1 MNARSILFR
10 LMLFPLLCATAV
22 PAPAQTAKPAAP
34 SRQQVADEA
43 ARKQLAAYMAD
54 FQNNPDN
61 ATLRSQIVALAKTL
75 KPAPAI
81 PQPALDDFA
90 KAEAQMKAASSADA
104 FKAAAKLF
112 EQAAA
117 EAPWYADAD
126 YNAAYA
132 YAQAADYDSAK
143 RSLTL
148 YLAAVR
154 PGVDTK
160 NAEEMG
166 RDLDRQQSMQQLQQV
181 LQQFSANPSDAA
193 RQQIIKL
200 VQAMKT
206 PPEIP
211 EEARGHYVMALVL
224 VKEAESDGNYERA
237 IEQYK
242 AALLAAPWWGD
253 AYKKLADAQKAAG
266 QYDDA
271 IASLNLYQLTQPSEA
286 RSSQDEIYR
295 LKALAQV
302 DNEAKKQKEQEQQK
316 LQQEQQQKE
325 RAALEGMQL
334 TVEGKWY
341 QIPMPGDYFVGGES
355 RPDCDYSISQS
366 HGQWTVKNS
375 CPRPGWAID
384 DIHVQGRQIS
394 FRLSGHDPGYPF
406 AAVRVNFSLSAD
418 GKSLDGIESIYNNG
432 TEHLSDH
439 AVRWIRRE

>member
-1 MNARSILFR
+1 
-10 LMLFPLLCATAV
+10 MLFPLLSATAV

-34 SRQQVADEA
+34 SRQQGADEA

-61 ATLRSQIVALAKTL
+61 ATLRNEIVALAKTL

-81 PQPALDDFA
+81 PQPAQDDFA
-90 KAEAQMKAASSADA
+90 KAAAQMKAASSADD
-104 FKAAAKLF
+104 FKAAARLF
-112 EQAAA
+112 EQVAAQ
-117 EAPWYADAD
+117 APWYADAD

-132 YAQAADYDSAK
+132 YVQAADYDSAK
-143 RSLTL
+143 RNLAL

-160 NAEEMG
+160 NAEELG
-166 RDLDRQQSMQQLQQV
+166 RDLDLKESTQQFQQV

-193 RQQIIKL
+193 RQQIIKQ

-211 EEARGHYVMALVL
+211 EEARGHYVMGLVL
-224 VKEAESDGNYERA
+224 VKESENDGNYERA
-237 IEQYK
+237 IEQFK
-242 AALLAAPWWGD
+242 AASLAAPWWGD

-271 IASLNLYQLTQPSEA
+271 IASLNLYQLTQPSEV

-302 DNEAKKQKEQEQQK
+302 DNDAKKQKQQEQQK

-325 RAALEGMQL
+325 LAAIEGMKL
-334 TVEGKWY
+334 TVEGRWY
-341 QIPMPGDYFVGGES
+341 QVPMPGGYFVGGES
-355 RPDCDYSISQS
+355 SPNCDYSISQNR
-366 HGQWTVKNS
+366 GQWAIKNS

-384 DIHVQGRQIS
+384 NIDVHGRQIS
-394 FRLSGHDPGYPF
+394 FRLSGHDSGYPF
-406 AAVRVNFSLSAD
+406 AAVAVNFTLSAD
-418 GKSLDGIESIYNNG
+418 GKSLDGIEAIYNNG
-432 TEHLSDH
+432 TEHIGDH

>member
-1 MNARSILFR
+1 
-10 LMLFPLLCATAV
+10 MLFPLLCATAV

-34 SRQQVADEA
+34 SRQQAADEA
-43 ARKQLAAYMAD
+43 TRKQLAAYMAD

-61 ATLRSQIVALAKTL
+61 ATLRSEIVALAKAL

-81 PQPALDDFA
+81 PQPAQDDFA
-90 KAEAQMKAASSADA
+90 KAAAQMKAASSADG
-104 FKAAAKLF
+104 FKAAARLF

-143 RSLTL
+143 RSLAL

-160 NAEEMG
+160 NAEELG
-166 RDLDRQQSMQQLQQV
+166 RDLDRQQSMQQVQQALQQ
-181 LQQFSANPSDAA
+181 LSANPTDAA

-266 QYDDA
+266 LYDDA

-316 LQQEQQQKE
+316 LQREQQQRE

-394 FRLSGHDPGYPF
+394 FRLSGHDPGFPF
-406 AAVRVNFSLSAD
+406 AAVRVNFSLSTD